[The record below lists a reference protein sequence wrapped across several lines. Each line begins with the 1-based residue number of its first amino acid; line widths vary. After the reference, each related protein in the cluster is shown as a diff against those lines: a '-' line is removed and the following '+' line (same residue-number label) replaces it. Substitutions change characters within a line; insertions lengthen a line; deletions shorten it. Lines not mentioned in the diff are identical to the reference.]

1 MGVRGRGGSLHVV
14 NGEPVDHQVV
24 VADEDSLE
32 LADEVLER
40 VALLGAVVAV
50 GAGEV
55 VSGGVESAEPGDEGG
70 GAHGVEGVGGESEEG
85 AAGVVASG
93 GVVVVFFLGAGEE
106 WAHGGD
112 GGVAEVSREEGD
124 GDGGIDGERVRGVEG
139 RSRT

>member
-55 VSGGVESAEPGDEGG
+55 VTVAARLLGGCGGERRDVWEGSGGNGTARLLGG
-70 GAHGVEGVGGESEEG
+70 CGGERRDVWEG
-85 AAGVVASG
+85 SG
-93 GVVVVFFLGAGEE
+93 GNGTARL
-106 WAHGGD
+106 
-112 GGVAEVSREEGD
+112 
-124 GDGGIDGERVRGVEG
+124 
-139 RSRT
+139 

>member
-1 MGVRGRGGSLHVV
+1 MGVHGRGGSLHVAY
-14 NGEPVDHQVV
+14 GEPVDHQVV

-55 VSGGVESAEPGDEGG
+55 VGGGVESTEPSDESG
-70 GAHGVEGVGGESEEG
+70 GAHGVEGVGGEGKEG
-85 AAGVVASG
+85 ATGVVAGS
-93 GVVVVFFLGAGEE
+93 GVVVMFFLGAGEE

-112 GGVAEVSREEGD
+112 GGVAEVSS
-124 GDGGIDGERVRGVEG
+124 GGGG
-139 RSRT
+139 